1 VTDEH
6 NVAKAYVGVFGRLIM
21 TEIAIYWIPLI
32 VGGAVVLWFSG
43 FWPGI
48 LMLVGAPAYRVFRL
62 AGLVL
67 MVIGVVLGTPYWAVL
82 VIGLFAIGYGEL
94 LRRYFLPRQRAIL
107 HAPDR

>member
-1 VTDEH
+1 
-6 NVAKAYVGVFGRLIM
+6 
-21 TEIAIYWIPLI
+21 
-32 VGGAVVLWFSG
+32 
-43 FWPGI
+43 
-48 LMLVGAPAYRVFRL
+48 
-62 AGLVL
+62 